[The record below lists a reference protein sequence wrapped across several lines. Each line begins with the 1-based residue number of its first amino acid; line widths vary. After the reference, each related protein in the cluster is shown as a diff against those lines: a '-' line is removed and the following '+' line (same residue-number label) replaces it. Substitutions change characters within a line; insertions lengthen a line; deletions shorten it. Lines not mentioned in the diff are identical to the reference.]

1 MFTIHAIEEIH
12 AKVRSGADFPRYIQE
27 LIELGVISYTIY
39 VSDGHTV
46 YSGKDNFQLTSDP
59 KYPTLHIAEKSDT
72 DRLQHALA
80 IHQQG
85 QTNYM
90 TFCKHSAASGVEKW
104 TVDIKDMLCSY
115 YDKNGKVILTEQ
127 VPIPSPKK

>member
-72 DRLQHALA
+72 ERLQHALA

-85 QTNYM
+85 QTNCM

>member
-12 AKVRSGADFPRYIQE
+12 AKVKSGADFPRYIQD
-27 LIELGVISYTIY
+27 LKDLGVTSYTIY
-39 VSDGHTV
+39 VNNGHTV
-46 YSGKDNFQLTSDP
+46 YSGKNNFQITSDP
-59 KYPTLHIAEKSDT
+59 KYATLHIAEKSDT
-72 DRLQHALA
+72 ERLQHALT

-115 YDKNGKVILTEQ
+115 YDKSGKVMLTEQ
-127 VPIPSPKK
+127 VPIPPQKE

>member
-1 MFTIHAIEEIH
+1 MFTVHAIEEIH
-12 AKVRSGADFPRYIQE
+12 AKVKSGADFPRYIQD
-27 LIELGVISYTIY
+27 LKDLGVISYTIY
-39 VSDGHTV
+39 VNDGHTV
-46 YSGKDNFQLTSDP
+46 YSGKNSFQITSDP
-59 KYPTLHIAEKSDT
+59 KYATLHIAEKSDT
-72 DRLQHALA
+72 ERLQHALT

-115 YDKNGKVILTEQ
+115 YDKSGEIMLTEQ
-127 VPIPSPKK
+127 VPIPPKKE

>member
-12 AKVRSGADFPRYIQE
+12 AKVKSGADFPRYIQD
-27 LIELGVISYTIY
+27 LKDLGVISYTIY
-39 VSDGHTV
+39 VNDGHTV
-46 YSGKDNFQLTSDP
+46 YSGKNSFQITSDP
-59 KYPTLHIAEKSDT
+59 KYATLHIAEKSDT
-72 DRLQHALA
+72 ERLQHALT

-115 YDKNGKVILTEQ
+115 YDKSGEIMLTEQ
-127 VPIPSPKK
+127 VPIPPKN